1 QGLQRFTL
9 LGPFSFGGIL
19 GELLRVTF
27 PHSPTKVRRMAY
39 FEKRGSAWR
48 AQIRRK
54 GHPTL
59 SATFDTKAEA
69 QRWAAEIE
77 GDMSRSRFVDTRA
90 AMRTTLGKALE
101 QYEREISEHKKGA
114 SQERGRIR
122 RWLAHPLAA
131 KGLGEITPSDLA
143 EYRDSRLKD
152 GASSSTV
159 RLDLAIIS
167 HLYTIAAKEW
177 RLEGLTNP
185 CKNLR
190 MPKGSRARE
199 RRPTTLELRKIYA
212 EAAKLHPELPVI
224 IELAADTAMRRSEL
238 LLLRR
243 EQIRDKVA
251 VLEDTKNGERRMV
264 PLSSRAREL
273 LKSLPAR
280 IDGKVFSLAPNTVS
294 NYFPKACE
302 AAGVSGLTFH
312 DLRHEATSRLFERGF
327 SMMEVAAITGHKTLA
342 MLKRYTHLSPHALA
356 DKLG

>member
-1 QGLQRFTL
+1 
-9 LGPFSFGGIL
+9 
-19 GELLRVTF
+19 
-27 PHSPTKVRRMAY
+27 MAY
-39 FEKRGSAWR
+39 YEKRGSAWR

-59 SATFDTKAEA
+59 TATFDTKAEA

-90 AMRTTLGKALE
+90 AMRTTLGKALK
-101 QYEREISEHKKGA
+101 QYQEEVTEHKKGA
-114 SQERGRIR
+114 AQERVRIA
-122 RWLAHPLAA
+122 RWLEHPLADKA
-131 KGLGEITPSDLA
+131 LGEITPSDLA
-143 EYRDSRLKD
+143 EYRDERLKS
-152 GASSSTV
+152 GAAPSTV
-159 RLDLAIIS
+159 RLNMAVIS

-190 MPKGSRARE
+190 MPKNSKGRD
-199 RRPTTLELRKIYA
+199 RRPTTKELRKVYE

-243 EQIRDKVA
+243 EQVREKVA
-251 VLEDTKNGERRMV
+251 ILEDTKNGERRTV

-273 LKSLPAR
+273 FKSLPAR
-280 IDGKVFSLAPNTVS
+280 IDGKVFSLAPDTVS
-294 NYFPKACE
+294 NYFAKTCQ
-302 AAGVSGLTFH
+302 AAGVQGLTFH

-327 SMMEVAAITGHKTLA
+327 SMMEVASITGHKTLA
-342 MLKRYTHLSPHALA
+342 MLKRYTHLSPHDLA